1 MSFIDLKNS
10 NFFEIIKYLEL
21 IDLASLSAACKFFN
35 NFFINNKDFIQKQAL
50 SLLGIEYSPLMLP
63 WKRILLNL
71 YNSSDTKLQNLFQPF
86 YTNGGTYE
94 DLGSYFIWI
103 LVQDEGTHCTHL
115 QENVLVKYIFS
126 PNIKPNTNEK
136 PIKYM
141 ISEDVF
147 NLHNLE
153 ESANEN
159 QRLCPDI
166 RKIFIKVPLSG
177 FTSPCE
183 ILMCFSSLKKIEN
196 FSLIQ
201 NFHSCKTKEDAIK
214 NGEILKLSARIIE
227 GNEHE
232 AVIFK
237 NSIGEIQPICWVKI
251 NFEKCSSN
259 GFWIETGDSFFG
271 RYFYV
276 LLISARR
283 FSSDTNIDISNVTP
297 WSRVIEIGN
306 T

>member
-1 MSFIDLKNS
+1 MNFINLKNS
-10 NFFEIIKYLEL
+10 NFLEIIKYLEL
-21 IDLASLSAACKFFN
+21 ADLASLSITCKFFN
-35 NFFINNKDFIQKQAL
+35 NFFIKNEDFIQKQAL
-50 SLLGIEYSPLMLP
+50 SLLGIEYSPSVLP
-63 WKRILLNL
+63 WKSILLNL
-71 YNSSDTKLQNLFQPF
+71 YNSSDTKLQNLFQPYF
-86 YTNGGTYE
+86 TNGGTYRYM
-94 DLGSYFIWI
+94 GYYFMWR
-103 LVQDEGTHCTHL
+103 LVQDEGTYCTHL

-126 PNIKPNTNEK
+126 PNIKPNMDEEPT
-136 PIKYM
+136 KYK

-159 QRLCPDI
+159 QHLCPEI
-166 RKIFIKVPLSG
+166 RRIFIKIPLGG
-177 FTSPCE
+177 FTCPCE

-201 NFHSCKTKEDAIK
+201 NFHSCKTKEDAIR
-214 NGEILKLSARIIE
+214 NGEILKLSTKIIG

-237 NSIGEIQPICWVKI
+237 KSIGEIQPICWVKAH
-251 NFEKCSSN
+251 FEKCSSN

-276 LLISARR
+276 LLISARALY
-283 FSSDTNIDISNVTP
+283 SDNNIDISNVTP

-306 T
+306 A